1 MNRALKGLAG
11 FVASVG
17 LGAAMAQQVAPAAA
31 SSTLAEVA
39 VVQPAADAT
48 PAPTAQDLGA
58 FFDGL
63 MPYALR
69 RNDIAGGVVAVVKD
83 GQLVF
88 ARGYGY
94 ADLARRI
101 PVSPDAT
108 LFRPGSTSKLFTWTA
123 VMQLVEQ
130 GKLDL
135 DRDVN
140 SYLDFTI
147 PAWQG
152 KPITLREL
160 MTHTP
165 GFEDTTR
172 GLMPATP
179 DQVNLQ
185 RYLKERLPPRIFPPG
200 ELVAYSNYGCGLA
213 GYIVQRVSGEPYAQY
228 IAQHFFKPLGM
239 DHSTFEQPL
248 PPALAPLMSKGYLRA
263 SDGKPQPFEL
273 VDPAPAGAMSGTAT
287 DMAKFMI
294 AQLQDGRYGNARI
307 LEPATARLMH
317 SPQYAP
323 APGMPGFDLGF
334 FQEDRNG
341 LRIIGHAGDTVV
353 FHSDLHLLLDKDVG
367 VFLSFNSAG
376 NPDAGGT
383 LTLRRSIFHAFLDR
397 YFPAPPPA
405 QAPRPASAK
414 ADAARVAGW
423 YESSRRNDSAMK
435 LFGLLSQFHVATA
448 PDGTLTVSPMLVD
461 AAGQPLHWREVAP
474 LDYREV
480 NGRDRLRFVADA
492 DGHIRY
498 WTTTYI
504 PAVMLF
510 QRVPGA
516 HGKGT
521 VLALAGLSMLVVLL
535 ALASWGLGRWLRRH
549 YRATLE
555 LPPGLRRSRLYSRL
569 GALVLLLNL
578 LGWFVLVGSIGTH
591 LSLLLQGGAAP
602 WMTLLYV
609 LGVVALLGVLAIVLH
624 AANGWRRAGRSLR
637 VRLGETVLALAA
649 LYLGWFI
656 LVFGLV
662 SFNTHF

>member
-1 MNRALKGLAG
+1 MNRALKGLAA
-11 FVASVG
+11 FIASVG
-17 LGAAMAQQVAPAAA
+17 LGGAMAQQSAPAPAASAPA
-31 SSTLAEVA
+31 SAI
-39 VVQPAADAT
+39 QPAGAASL
-48 PAPTAQDLGA
+48 TALDLGS

-69 RNDIAGGVVAVVKD
+69 RNDIAGGVVTVVKD
-83 GQLVF
+83 GQVLF

-94 ADLARRI
+94 ADLDKRT
-101 PVSPDAT
+101 PVSADAT

-130 GKLDL
+130 GRLDL

-140 SYLDFTI
+140 GYLDFHI

-152 KPITLREL
+152 KPITLRQL

-165 GFEDTTR
+165 GFEDGAR

-179 DQVNLQ
+179 KEVDLQ
-185 RYLKERLPPRIFPPG
+185 RYLKERLPRRIFPPG

-213 GYIVQRVSGEPYAQY
+213 GYIVQRISGEPYAQY
-228 IAQHFFKPLGM
+228 VGRHILQPLGM

-248 PPALAPLMSKGYLRA
+248 PPALAAMMSKGYLRA

-273 VDPAPAGAMSGTAT
+273 VDPAPAGAMSATAT

-294 AQLQDGRYGNARI
+294 AQLQDGRYGDAQI
-307 LEPATARLMH
+307 LQPATARLMH

-334 FQEDRNG
+334 YQEDRNG
-341 LRIIGHAGDTVV
+341 LRIIGHAGDTMA
-353 FHSDLHLLLDKDVG
+353 FHSDLHLLLDKGVG
-367 VFLSFNSAG
+367 LFLSFNSAG

-383 LTLRRSIFHAFLDR
+383 LTLRRAIFHAFLDR
-397 YFPAPPPA
+397 YFPGPMPA
-405 QAPRPASAK
+405 SDPALASAK

-423 YESSRRNDSAMK
+423 YQSTRRNDSALK
-435 LFGLLSQFHVATA
+435 LFALLSQFHVDAA
-448 PDGTLTVSPMLVD
+448 PDGTLTVAPMLVD
-461 AAGQPLHWREVAP
+461 TAGKPLRWREIAP
-474 LDYREV
+474 LQYREV
-480 NGRDRLRFVADA
+480 NGGDRLQFVADA
-492 DGHIRY
+492 DGRIRY

-510 QRVPGA
+510 QRVPAARAMGS
-516 HGKGT
+516 
-521 VLALAGLSMLVVLL
+521 VLPLAGLSMLVVLL
-535 ALASWGLGRWLRRH
+535 ALAIWMLGRGLRRH
-549 YRATLE
+549 YRTALA
-555 LPPGLRRSRLYSRL
+555 LPPGLHRTRRFARQ
-569 GALVLLLNL
+569 GALVLLIDLV
-578 LGWFVLVGSIGTH
+578 GWFALAGAIGAH
-591 LSLLLQGGAAP
+591 PSLLLQGTAAP

-624 AANGWRRAGRSLR
+624 AANGWRLATRSLR

-649 LYLGWFI
+649 LYLGWFV

-662 SFNTHF
+662 SFNTQF

>member
-1 MNRALKGLAG
+1 MNRALRGLAAL
-11 FVASVG
+11 VASLG
-17 LGAAMAQQVAPAAA
+17 IGAALAQQAVPAPTA
-31 SSTLAEVA
+31 SAPT
-39 VVQPAADAT
+39 PAGAMASAGAT
-48 PAPTAQDLGA
+48 PALAAQDLGA

-83 GQLVF
+83 GQLLF

-94 ADLARRI
+94 ADLAART
-101 PVSPDAT
+101 PVSADGT

-130 GKLDL
+130 GKLEL

-140 SYLDFTI
+140 AYLDFRI
-147 PAWQG
+147 PPYQG
-152 KPITLREL
+152 KPVTLREL

-165 GFEDTTR
+165 GFEDVTR
-172 GLMPATP
+172 DLMPATP
-179 DQVNLQ
+179 EQLDLGH
-185 RYLKERLPPRIFPPG
+185 YLKTHLPVRIFPPG

-213 GYIVQRVSGEPYAQY
+213 GYIVQRVSGQPYAQY
-228 IAQHFFKPLGM
+228 VEQHILKPLGM
-239 DHSTFEQPL
+239 DHSSFGQPL

-273 VDPAPAGAMSGTAT
+273 VDPAPAGALSTTAT

-294 AQLQDGRYGNARI
+294 AQLQDGRYGDAEI
-307 LEPATARLMH
+307 LKPATVQLMH

-334 FQEDRNG
+334 YQEDRNG
-341 LRIIGHAGDTVV
+341 LRIIGHAGDTVL
-353 FHSDLHLLLDKDVG
+353 FHSDLHLLLDKGVG
-367 VFLSFNSAG
+367 LFLSFNSAG

-397 YFPAPPPA
+397 YFPSPLPVRAPT
-405 QAPRPASAK
+405 PASAK
-414 ADAARVAGW
+414 ADAAKVAGW
-423 YESSRRNDSAMK
+423 YQSTRRNDSAMK
-435 LFGLLSQFHVATA
+435 LFNLLSQFQVAAA

-461 AAGQPLHWREVAP
+461 TAGQPLHWREVAP
-474 LDYREV
+474 LQYREV
-480 NGRDRLRFVADA
+480 NGHDRLRFVADA
-492 DGHIRY
+492 DGRIRY

-510 QRVPGA
+510 QRVPA
-516 HGKGT
+516 THGKGT
-521 VLALAGLSMLVVLL
+521 VLPLAGLSLLVVLL
-535 ALASWGLGRWLRRH
+535 TLAGWGLGCWLRRH

-555 LPPGLRRSRLYSRL
+555 LPPALRRTRLYSRL
-569 GALVLLLNL
+569 GALLLLLDL
-578 LGWFVLVGSIGTH
+578 LGWFVLLGSVGTH

-624 AANGWRRAGRSLR
+624 AANSWRPGGRSLR
-637 VRLGETVLALAA
+637 VRLGEALLALAA

>member
-1 MNRALKGLAG
+1 MNRALKGLAA

-17 LGAAMAQQVAPAAA
+17 LGGAMAQQAVPTPTAGTPA
-31 SSTLAEVA
+31 VGM
-39 VVQPAADAT
+39 VQPSAT
-48 PAPTAQDLGA
+48 VSLTAQDLGS

-69 RNDIAGGVVAVVKD
+69 RNDIAGGVVTVVKD
-83 GQLVF
+83 GQVLF

-94 ADLARRI
+94 ADLDKRI
-101 PVSPDAT
+101 PVSAERT

-140 SYLDFTI
+140 AYLDFHI
-147 PAWQG
+147 PDWHG
-152 KPITLREL
+152 KPITLRQL

-165 GFEDTTR
+165 GFEDGAR

-179 DQVNLQ
+179 DEVDLQ
-185 RYLKERLPPRIFPPG
+185 RYLKQRLPRRIFAPG

-213 GYIVQRVSGEPYAQY
+213 GYIVQRVAGEPYAQY
-228 IAQHFFKPLGM
+228 IERHILQPLGM
-239 DHSTFEQPL
+239 EHSTFEQPL
-248 PPALAPLMSKGYLRA
+248 PPALAPMMSKGYLRA

-273 VDPAPAGAMSGTAT
+273 VDPAPAGAMSATAT

-294 AQLQDGRYGNARI
+294 AQLQDGRYGNAQM
-307 LEPATARLMH
+307 LQPATARLMH

-334 FQEDRNG
+334 YQEDRNG

-353 FHSDLHLLLDKDVG
+353 FHSDLHLLLDKGVG
-367 VFLSFNSAG
+367 LFLSFNSAG

-383 LTLRRSIFHAFLDR
+383 LALRRGIFHAFLDR
-397 YFPAPPPA
+397 YFPAPIPA
-405 QAPRPASAK
+405 LDPVPASAK

-423 YESSRRNDSAMK
+423 YESTRRNDSALK
-435 LFGLLSQFHVATA
+435 LFALLSQFHVDAA

-461 AAGQPLHWREVAP
+461 TAGKPLHWREVAP
-474 LDYREV
+474 LQYREV
-480 NGRDRLRFVADA
+480 DGTDRLQFVTDA
-492 DGHIRY
+492 DGRIRY

-510 QRVPGA
+510 QRVPAARAMGS
-516 HGKGT
+516 
-521 VLALAGLSMLVVLL
+521 VLPLAGLSMLVVLL
-535 ALASWGLGRWLRRH
+535 ALAAWALGRWLRRH

-555 LPPGLRRSRLYSRL
+555 LPPDLRRTRLFGRL
-569 GALVLLLNL
+569 GALALLLDL
-578 LGWFVLVGSIGTH
+578 VGWFALAGAIGAH
-591 LSLLLQGGAAP
+591 PSLLLQGTAAP

-609 LGVVALLGVLAIVLH
+609 LGLVALLGVLAIALH
-624 AANGWRRAGRSLR
+624 AMNGWRRPVRSLR
-637 VRLGETVLALAA
+637 VRLGETLLALAA
-649 LYLGWFI
+649 FYLGWFI

-662 SFNTHF
+662 SFNTQF

>member
-1 MNRALKGLAG
+1 MNRALKGLAA

-17 LGAAMAQQVAPAAA
+17 LGGAMAQQAVPTPTAGTPA
-31 SSTLAEVA
+31 VGM
-39 VVQPAADAT
+39 VQPSAT
-48 PAPTAQDLGA
+48 VSLTAQDLGS

-69 RNDIAGGVVAVVKD
+69 RNDIAGGVVTVVKD
-83 GQLVF
+83 GQVLF

-94 ADLARRI
+94 ADLDKRI
-101 PVSPDAT
+101 PVSAERT

-135 DRDVN
+135 DRDIN
-140 SYLDFTI
+140 AYLDFHI
-147 PAWQG
+147 PDWHG
-152 KPITLREL
+152 KPITLRQL

-165 GFEDTTR
+165 GFEDGAR

-179 DQVNLQ
+179 DEVDLQ
-185 RYLKERLPPRIFPPG
+185 RYLKQRLPRRIFAPG

-213 GYIVQRVSGEPYAQY
+213 GYIVQRVAGEPYAQY
-228 IAQHFFKPLGM
+228 IERHILQPLGM
-239 DHSTFEQPL
+239 EHSTFEQPL
-248 PPALAPLMSKGYLRA
+248 PPALAPMMSKGYLRA

-273 VDPAPAGAMSGTAT
+273 VDPAPAGAMSATAT

-294 AQLQDGRYGNARI
+294 AQLQDGRYGNAQM
-307 LEPATARLMH
+307 LQPATARLMH

-334 FQEDRNG
+334 YQEDRNG

-353 FHSDLHLLLDKDVG
+353 FHSDLHLLLDKGVG
-367 VFLSFNSAG
+367 LFLSFNSAG

-383 LTLRRSIFHAFLDR
+383 LTLRRAIFHAFLDR
-397 YFPAPPPA
+397 YFPAPIPA
-405 QAPRPASAK
+405 LDPVPASAK

-423 YESSRRNDSAMK
+423 YESTRRNDSALK
-435 LFGLLSQFHVATA
+435 LFALLSQFHVDAA

-461 AAGQPLHWREVAP
+461 TAGKPLHWREVAP
-474 LDYREV
+474 LQYREV
-480 NGRDRLRFVADA
+480 DGTDRLQFVTDA
-492 DGHIRY
+492 DGRIRY

-510 QRVPGA
+510 QRVPAARAMGS
-516 HGKGT
+516 
-521 VLALAGLSMLVVLL
+521 VLPLAGLSMLVVLL
-535 ALASWGLGRWLRRH
+535 ALAAWALGRWLRRH

-555 LPPGLRRSRLYSRL
+555 LPPDLRRTRLFARL
-569 GALVLLLNL
+569 GALALLLDL
-578 LGWFVLVGSIGTH
+578 VGWFALAGAIGAH
-591 LSLLLQGGAAP
+591 PSLLLQGTATP

-609 LGVVALLGVLAIVLH
+609 LGVVALPGVLAVVLH
-624 AANGWRRAGRSLR
+624 AANGWRQAASSLR

-662 SFNTHF
+662 SFNTQF

>member
-1 MNRALKGLAG
+1 MNRVLRGLAA
-11 FVASVG
+11 FVASVS
-17 LGAAMAQQVAPAAA
+17 LGTAIAQQAAPAPTA
-31 SSTLAEVA
+31 SVPADASGA
-39 VVQPAADAT
+39 QPADIA
-48 PAPTAQDLGA
+48 PALTAQDLGS

-83 GQLVF
+83 GQLLF

-94 ADLARRI
+94 ADLATRT
-101 PVSPDAT
+101 PVTADNT
-108 LFRPGSTSKLFTWTA
+108 LFRPGSTSKLFAWTA

-140 SYLDFTI
+140 AYLDFRI
-147 PAWQG
+147 PPYQG
-152 KPITLREL
+152 KPVTLREL

-165 GFEDTTR
+165 GFEDVTR

-179 DQVNLQ
+179 DQLDLG
-185 RYLKERLPPRIFPPG
+185 RYLKAHLPVRIFPPG
-200 ELVAYSNYGCGLA
+200 QLVAYSNYGCGLA
-213 GYIVQRVSGEPYAQY
+213 GYIVQRVSGQPYAQY
-228 IAQHFFKPLGM
+228 IEQHILEPLGM
-239 DHSTFEQPL
+239 DHSSFGQPL

-263 SDGKPQPFEL
+263 SDRKPQPFEL
-273 VDPAPAGAMSGTAT
+273 VDPAPAGAMSTTAT

-294 AQLQDGRYGNARI
+294 AQLQDGRYGNTGI
-307 LEPATARLMH
+307 LKPATAQLMH

-334 FQEDRNG
+334 YQEDRNG

-353 FHSDLHLLLDKDVG
+353 FHSDLHLLLDKNVG
-367 VFLSFNSAG
+367 LFLSFNSAG

-397 YFPAPPPA
+397 YFPSPLPV
-405 QAPRPASAK
+405 QAPAPASAK

-423 YESSRRNDSAMK
+423 YQSTRRNDSAMK
-435 LFGLLSQFHVATA
+435 LFNLLSQFQVAAA

-461 AAGQPLHWREVAP
+461 TAGQPLHWREVAP
-474 LDYREV
+474 LQYREV
-480 NGRDRLRFVADA
+480 NGRDRLRFVAGA

-510 QRVPGA
+510 QRVPAA

-521 VLALAGLSMLVVLL
+521 VLPLAGLSLLIVLL
-535 ALASWGLGRWLRRH
+535 ALAGWGLGRWLRRH

-555 LPPGLRRSRLYSRL
+555 LPPGLRRTRLYSRL
-569 GALVLLLNL
+569 GALALFLDLA
-578 LGWFVLVGSIGTH
+578 GWFVLLGSVGTH

-602 WMTLLYV
+602 WMTLLYIS
-609 LGVVALLGVLAIVLH
+609 GIVALLGVLAIVLH
-624 AANGWRRAGRSLR
+624 AVNSWRPGGRSLR
-637 VRLGETVLALAA
+637 VRLGETLLALAA